1 MGGPRESDHRVL
13 EAAAPG
19 SYTAIRRRLPWW
31 ERDVLSYMDIVRLL
45 SRLMG

>member
-19 SYTAIRRRLPWW
+19 SYTAIRRGLPWW
-31 ERDVLSYMDIVRLL
+31 ERDVLSCMDIVRLL
-45 SRLMG
+45 SRLKG